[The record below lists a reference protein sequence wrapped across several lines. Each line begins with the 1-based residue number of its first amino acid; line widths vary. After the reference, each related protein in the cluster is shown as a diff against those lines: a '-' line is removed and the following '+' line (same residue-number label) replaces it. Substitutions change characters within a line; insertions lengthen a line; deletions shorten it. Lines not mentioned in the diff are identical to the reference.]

1 MSVRGLIKGDDKDMN
16 TSNTLSPKV
25 SGLVSKTIDK
35 LMLVFGTVAL
45 VWILLFLLV
54 AMIEK

>member
-1 MSVRGLIKGDDKDMN
+1 MN